1 MSRSNNEVM
10 KKIGISLL
18 IAIFGIS
25 VIFPTWPFINRIYS
39 DEYWSSIHPELV
51 QMDSSVLGSMIYD
64 VENNYYAVY
73 SIIIVKN
80 GFLVKEW
87 YRIPYDK
94 DELFRVFSVSKS
106 VTSTLIGI
114 ALDKGFINN
123 LDEFVLDYFPD
134 YDIANP
140 SPQKDAMTIWHL
152 LTMTTGLDWPE
163 NYPYNDPRNPYSDWK
178 ASEDHVGFVLNR
190 TMVAS
195 PGSTFNY
202 NTGASHLLT
211 AIIQRA
217 TNMSTLDFA
226 NKYLFGP
233 LSIEESQW
241 VEDPQGV
248 AGGGDSLYLKSRDM
262 AKIGYL
268 FLNDGKWEGDQIVSE
283 QWVRTSTSSIISWDW
298 VLDYGYQWWIAPD
311 GDFYRALGYGGQQIN
326 VFPSEDLIV
335 VFTGMNVNFDF
346 ASYLIYNYI
355 FPSIF

>member
-1 MSRSNNEVM
+1 MPKSNKFTM
-10 KKIGISLL
+10 GKIGISIL
-18 IAIFGIS
+18 IAVFGIAGILP
-25 VIFPTWPFINRIYS
+25 VWPLVNRIYS
-39 DEYWSSIHPELV
+39 NEYWTSIHPELV
-51 QMDSSVLGSMIYD
+51 QMDSNILDSMIDD

-73 SIIIVKN
+73 SILVIKN

-87 YRIPYDK
+87 YQNSFDK
-94 DELFRVFSVSKS
+94 ESLFRVYSVSKS
-106 VTSTLIGI
+106 VTSALIGI
-114 ALDKGFINN
+114 ALEKGFINS

-140 SPQKDAMTIWHL
+140 SAQKDAMTIWHL

-190 TMVAS
+190 TMVAT
-195 PGSTFNY
+195 PGSMFNY

-226 NKYLFGP
+226 NQYLFGP
-233 LSIEESQW
+233 LSIDQSEW

-248 AGGGDSLYLKSRDM
+248 AGGGDNLYLTPRDM

-268 FLNDGKWEGDQIVSE
+268 YLSYGKWEGIQIISE
-283 QWVRTSTSSIISWDW
+283 QWIKASTSAMISWGW

-326 VFPSEDLIV
+326 VFPSEDLII
-335 VFTGMNVNFDF
+335 VFTGMNPNFDY

-355 FPSIF
+355 FPSII